1 MRIKKIKEK
10 KKSKTENYRIE
21 FLKKEIVS
29 NKDFAEIATENLMSI
44 VKKKLLLTSHWLKK
58 TG

>member
-44 VKKKLLLTSHWLKK
+44 VKKKLLLT
-58 TG
+58 